1 MNDQFIQSVQFD
13 WNKIDDNSYLKEID
27 AFRGVERIDFYN
39 PITFFCGR
47 KWKREIDIAG
57 SACNS
62 TWI

>member
-39 PITFFCGR
+39 PITFLWEKMEAGNRHC
-47 KWKREIDIAG
+47 WKRLQ
-57 SACNS
+57 
-62 TWI
+62 

>member
-27 AFRGVERIDFYN
+27 AFRGAKGLILQSDYL
-39 PITFFCGR
+39 FCGR
-47 KWKREIDIAG
+47 KWKRKIDIAG